1 MPINFKKRGF
11 FKTIA
16 LLLRVK
22 LIVPM
27 LRSKAAPEIT
37 ARGSLVGMAWA
48 MTPLVGIQMYLVFMT
63 WLFTR
68 KVFKW
73 DFSLPVGLAWT
84 WVTNVF
90 TVPPFYYAFYV
101 TGKIMTGTFAERTTY
116 AKFYDL
122 IKTILN
128 ENGIVEAL
136 KATAA
141 VLIKDWGFSMMIGS
155 LPWIVFGGWG
165 AYAWTLWYIRRR
177 RKTLEKRL
185 AGKQKKLEKKIETTQ
200 KNFERKI
207 EKVGRKLEISQQRFE
222 NRQKK
227 LEDKLE
233 QTIAARQEAQETSTE
248 QNTDDV

>member
-1 MPINFKKRGF
+1 
-11 FKTIA
+11 
-16 LLLRVK
+16 
-22 LIVPM
+22 
-27 LRSKAAPEIT
+27 
-37 ARGSLVGMAWA
+37 
-48 MTPLVGIQMYLVFMT
+48 
-63 WLFTR
+63 
-68 KVFKW
+68 
-73 DFSLPVGLAWT
+73 
-84 WVTNVF
+84 
-90 TVPPFYYAFYV
+90 
-101 TGKIMTGTFAERTTY
+101 
-116 AKFYDL
+116 
-122 IKTILN
+122 
-128 ENGIVEAL
+128 
-136 KATAA
+136 
-141 VLIKDWGFSMMIGS
+141 MMIGS

-233 QTIAARQEAQETSTE
+233 QTIAARHEAQETSTE